1 MEIQLKQYTASVVTL
16 SKENTIHDALYLM
29 QKNSIKR
36 IVIIEKDIPIGIITE
51 RDIGNFLEFDKTT
64 RNLDEIAI
72 NEIMSQNLVTVSS
85 DQPDVLSQCAIRMD
99 TFQISSIIITNETG
113 KLVGITTKSDLVHN
127 FAMRYPRTYKVK
139 DYMSKRIMTCRKSD
153 SLYFGLDMLN
163 KNKISR
169 LVVTDNGGKAMGLV
183 TYDSFLRHSNY
194 FKNPS
199 RNYLLPEDS
208 GKGMTVGDI
217 IGSEMIAVNSED
229 DLAKAANLMIE
240 YKVSG
245 IPVVDASDDLKGVIS
260 ATDIVKAYTEV
271 ETHKRLAKKDPH
283 FV

>member
-1 MEIQLKQYTASVVTL
+1 MELQLKQYTASVITL

-29 QKNSIKR
+29 QKNSVKR
-36 IVIIEKDIPIGIITE
+36 IVITEKDIPIGIVTE

-64 RNLDEIAI
+64 RNLDEIMLM
-72 NEIMSQNLVTVSS
+72 EIMSQNLVTVSS
-85 DQPDVLSQCAIRMD
+85 DQSDVLSQCAIRMD
-99 TFQISSIIITNETG
+99 TFQISSVIITNETG

-127 FAMRYPRTYKVK
+127 FAIRYPRTYKVK

-169 LVVTDNGGKAMGLV
+169 LVVTDNDGKAMGLV
-183 TYDSFLRHSNY
+183 TYDSFLRNSNY

-217 IGSEMIAVNSED
+217 IGSEMIAVTSED
-229 DLAKAANLMIE
+229 DLVKAANLMIE

-245 IPVVDASDDLKGVIS
+245 IPVVDANDLKGVIS

-271 ETHKRLAKKDPH
+271 ETHKRLGKKDPH
-283 FV
+283 FA

>member
-1 MEIQLKQYTASVVTL
+1 VEIQLNPYTISVVTL
-16 SKENTIHDALYLM
+16 SQENTIHDTLHVM
-29 QKNSIKR
+29 QKNNIKR
-36 IVIIEKDIPIGIITE
+36 IVIVEKDIPIGIVTE
-51 RDIGNFLEFDKTT
+51 RDIGNFLESDKTE

-72 NEIMSQNLVTVSS
+72 NEIMSRNLVTISA
-85 DQPDVLSQCAIRMD
+85 DQYDVLSQCAIRMV
-99 TFQISSIIITNETG
+99 TFQISSVILVNGNG
-113 KLVGITTKSDLVHN
+113 KLVGITTKSDIAHN
-127 FAMRYPRTYKVK
+127 FAIKYPKAYHVK
-139 DYMSKRIMTCRKSD
+139 DYMSKRIMTCRKTD
-153 SLYFGLDMLN
+153 SLCFGLDMLN

-169 LVVTDNGGKAMGLV
+169 LVVTDNDGKTMGLI
-183 TYDSFLRHSNY
+183 TYDSFLRNSGY

-199 RNYLLPEDS
+199 RNYLLPEGA

-217 IGSEMIAVNSED
+217 IGSELITVSSED
-229 DLAKAANLMIE
+229 DMVKAANLMVE

-245 IPVVDASDDLKGVIS
+245 IPVVDTDDLKGIIS

>member
-1 MEIQLKQYTASVVTL
+1 MEIQLNPYTISVVTL
-16 SKENTIHDALYLM
+16 SQENTIHDTLHVM
-29 QKNSIKR
+29 QKNNIKR
-36 IVIIEKDIPIGIITE
+36 IVIVEKDIPIGIVTE
-51 RDIGNFLEFDKTT
+51 RDIGNFLESDKTE

-72 NEIMSQNLVTVSS
+72 NEIMSRNLVTISA
-85 DQPDVLSQCAIRMD
+85 DQYDVLSQCAIRMV
-99 TFQISSIIITNETG
+99 TFQISSVILVNGNG
-113 KLVGITTKSDLVHN
+113 KLVGITTKSDIAHN
-127 FAMRYPRTYKVK
+127 FAIKYPKAYHVK
-139 DYMSKRIMTCRKSD
+139 DYMSKRIMTCRKTD
-153 SLYFGLDMLN
+153 SLCFGLDMLN

-169 LVVTDNGGKAMGLV
+169 LVVTDNDGKTMGLI
-183 TYDSFLRHSNY
+183 TYDSFLRNSGY

-199 RNYLLPEDS
+199 RNYLLPEGA

-217 IGSEMIAVNSED
+217 IGSELITVSSED
-229 DLAKAANLMIE
+229 DMVKAANLMVE

-245 IPVVDASDDLKGVIS
+245 IPVVDTDDLKGIIS

>member
-1 MEIQLKQYTASVVTL
+1 VELQLKQYTASVITL
-16 SKENTIHDALYLM
+16 SKENTIHDALHLM

-36 IVIIEKDIPIGIITE
+36 IVITEKDIPIGIVTE

-64 RNLDEIAI
+64 RNLDEIMLM
-72 NEIMSQNLVTVSS
+72 EIMSQNLVTVSS
-85 DQPDVLSQCAIRMD
+85 DQSDVLSQCAIRMD
-99 TFQISSIIITNETG
+99 TFQISSVIITNETG

-127 FAMRYPRTYKVK
+127 FAIRYPRTYKVK

-169 LVVTDNGGKAMGLV
+169 LVVTDNDGKAMGLV
-183 TYDSFLRHSNY
+183 TYDSFLRNSNY

-217 IGSEMIAVNSED
+217 IGSEMIAVTSED
-229 DLAKAANLMIE
+229 DLVKAANLMIE

-245 IPVVDASDDLKGVIS
+245 IPVVDANDLKGVIS

-271 ETHKRLAKKDPH
+271 ETHKRLGKKDPH
-283 FV
+283 FA

>member
-1 MEIQLKQYTASVVTL
+1 VELQLKQYTASVITL
-16 SKENTIHDALYLM
+16 SKENTIHDALHLM

-36 IVIIEKDIPIGIITE
+36 IVITEKDIPIGIVTE

-64 RNLDEIAI
+64 RNLDEIMLM
-72 NEIMSQNLVTVSS
+72 EIMSQNLVTVSS
-85 DQPDVLSQCAIRMD
+85 DQSDVLSQCAIRMD
-99 TFQISSIIITNETG
+99 TFQISSVIITNETG

-127 FAMRYPRTYKVK
+127 FAIRYPRTYKVK

-169 LVVTDNGGKAMGLV
+169 LVVTNNDGKAMGLI
-183 TYDSFLRHSNY
+183 TYDSFLRNSNY

-199 RNYLLPEDS
+199 RNYLLPDDS
-208 GKGMTVGDI
+208 DKGMTVGDI
-217 IGSEMIAVNSED
+217 IGSELIAVNSED
-229 DLAKAANLMIE
+229 DLAKAANLMVE
-240 YKVSG
+240 YNVSG
-245 IPVVDASDDLKGVIS
+245 IPVVDTNDDLKGVIS

-283 FV
+283 FT

>member
-36 IVIIEKDIPIGIITE
+36 IVITEKDIPIGIVTE

-64 RNLDEIAI
+64 RNLDEIVLI
-72 NEIMSQNLVTVSS
+72 EIMSQNLVTVSS
-85 DQPDVLSQCAIRMD
+85 DLPDVLSQCAIRMD
-99 TFQISSIIITNETG
+99 TFQISSVVITNETG
-113 KLVGITTKSDLVHN
+113 KLIGITTKSDLVKD
-127 FAMRYPRTYKVK
+127 FAIRYPRTYKVK

-169 LVVTDNGGKAMGLV
+169 LVVTDNDGKAMGLV
-183 TYDSFLRHSNY
+183 TYDSFLRNSNY

-217 IGSEMIAVNSED
+217 IGSELITVTSED
-229 DLAKAANLMIE
+229 DLVKAANLMIE

-245 IPVVDASDDLKGVIS
+245 IPVVDANDDLKGVIS

-283 FV
+283 FA

>member
-1 MEIQLKQYTASVVTL
+1 MELQLNLYTASVVTL
-16 SKENTIHDALYLM
+16 SKENTIHDALHLM
-29 QKNSIKR
+29 QKNNIKR
-36 IVIIEKDIPIGIITE
+36 IVIVEKDAPVGIITE
-51 RDIGNFLEFDKTT
+51 RDIGNFLESDKTA

-72 NEIMSQNLVTVSS
+72 KEIMSCNLVTVSA
-85 DQPDVLSQCAIRMD
+85 DQTDLLSQCAIRMD
-99 TFQISSIIITNETG
+99 TFQISSVVIVNENG

-127 FAMRYPRTYKVK
+127 FAIHYPRMYKVK
-139 DYMSKRIMTCRKSD
+139 DYMSKRIMTCRHTD

-169 LVVTDNGGKAMGLV
+169 LVVTNNDGKAMGLI
-183 TYDSFLRHSNY
+183 TYDSFLRNSNY

-217 IGSEMIAVNSED
+217 VGSELITVSSED
-229 DLAKAANLMIE
+229 DLVKAANLMIE

-245 IPVVDASDDLKGVIS
+245 IPVVDANDLQGVIS
-260 ATDIVKAYTEV
+260 ATDIVKAFTEV

-283 FV
+283 FT

>member
-1 MEIQLKQYTASVVTL
+1 MELLTPYTVSVVTL
-16 SKENTIHDALYLM
+16 SQKDTIHDALHLM
-29 QKNSIKR
+29 QKNNIKR
-36 IVIIEKDIPIGIITE
+36 IVIVEKDIPVGIVTE
-51 RDIGNFLEFDKTT
+51 RDIGNFLESDKTT

-72 NEIMSQNLVTVSS
+72 KEIMSHNLVTVSA
-85 DQPDVLSQCAIRMD
+85 DQTDLLSQCAIRMEA
-99 TFQISSIIITNETG
+99 FQISSVVIVDETG

-127 FAMRYPRTYKVK
+127 FAIHYPRMYKVK
-139 DYMSKRIMTCRKSD
+139 DYMSKRIMTCRHTD

-163 KNKISR
+163 KNKVSR
-169 LVVTDNGGKAMGLV
+169 LVVTSNDGKAMGLI
-183 TYDSFLRHSNY
+183 TYDSFLRNSNY

-208 GKGMTVGDI
+208 GKGMTVDDI
-217 IGSEMIAVNSED
+217 VGSELITVSSED

-245 IPVVDASDDLKGVIS
+245 IPVVDANDLKGVIS
-260 ATDIVKAYTEV
+260 ATDVVKAYTEV

-283 FV
+283 FA

>member
-1 MEIQLKQYTASVVTL
+1 MQLNPYTVSVVTL
-16 SKENTIHDALYLM
+16 SKENNIHDALYLM
-29 QKNSIKR
+29 QKNNIKR
-36 IVIIEKDIPIGIITE
+36 IVIIEKDIPVGIVTE
-51 RDIGNFLEFDKTT
+51 RDIGNFLESDKTT

-72 NEIMSQNLVTVSS
+72 KEIMSQNLVTVSS
-85 DQPDVLSQCAIRMD
+85 DPSDILSQCAIRME
-99 TFQISSIIITNETG
+99 TFQISSVIIINENG
-113 KLVGITTKSDLVHN
+113 KLVGITTKSDLVHH
-127 FAMRYPRTYKVK
+127 FAIKYPRTYKVK
-139 DYMSKRIMTCRKSD
+139 DYMSKRIMTCRQTD

-169 LVVTDNGGKAMGLV
+169 LVVTNNDGKAMGLI
-183 TYDSFLRHSNY
+183 TYDSFLRNSNY

-217 IGSEMIAVNSED
+217 IGSELITVSSED
-229 DLAKAANLMIE
+229 DLAKAANLMVE

-245 IPVVDASDDLKGVIS
+245 IPVVDTNDDLKGIIS

-271 ETHKRLAKKDPH
+271 EPHKRLAKKDPH
-283 FV
+283 FA

>member
-1 MEIQLKQYTASVVTL
+1 M
-16 SKENTIHDALYLM
+16 M

-36 IVIIEKDIPIGIITE
+36 IVIVEKDIPIGIVTE
-51 RDIGNFLEFDKTT
+51 RDIGNFLESDKTA

-72 NEIMSQNLVTVSS
+72 NEIMSRNLVTIFADQS
-85 DQPDVLSQCAIRMD
+85 DILSQCAIRMV
-99 TFQISSIIITNETG
+99 TFQISSAIIINADG
-113 KLVGITTKSDLVHN
+113 KLVGITTKSDLAHN
-127 FAMRYPRTYKVK
+127 FAIKYPQAYKVK
-139 DYMSKRIMTCRKSD
+139 DYMSKIIMTCRKTD
-153 SLYFGLDMLN
+153 SLCFGLDMLN

-169 LVVTDNGGKAMGLV
+169 LVVTDNDGKAMGLI
-183 TYDSFLRHSNY
+183 TYDSFLRNSDY

-208 GKGMTVGDI
+208 GKGMTVSDI
-217 IGSEMIAVNSED
+217 IDFELITVSSED

-245 IPVVDASDDLKGVIS
+245 IPVVDKNDDLKGVIS

-283 FV
+283 FT